1 MIISIAVSRNIRV
14 IPHRLVPSNK
24 FIRRSAKHQQ
34 ASASV
39 PSSSLFA
46 SATTSFIHRLAPVCV
61 MSPPHGSISM
71 SSVSTSSADD
81 FFPSTTS
88 TTINNKTDAISMI
101 AKRVS
106 ASRTSIDQ
114 CGERLRSG
122 KLVSFPTETVYGLGC
137 NALDPVAVQ
146 SIFDAKERPLSD
158 PLIVHVSRSEDAL
171 EMWDAFSSAM
181 CDETKQ
187 DHSSPQ
193 YIERQALSV
202 LTKSFFPGPLTIVAR
217 AHPSIPQVL
226 MANTGYVACR
236 SPSHPIARAL
246 IASAKVP
253 IAAPSANKFGH
264 VSPTLADHVM
274 DDLGMEDVW
283 VVDPNLG
290 RMDDDENEENNANHQ
305 HVDNAQDNTAVCQV
319 GVESTVAK
327 VEMNPSSASG
337 VMGKI
342 TILRHGAISS
352 QSIQEVIE
360 KSGLSH
366 YFLVSDSVK
375 FTSEKEYNVAPGQ
388 TVKHYSPNVPCFMI
402 GLSRQIQS
410 EDSIDIIEQTERAI
424 LAQSVIID
432 YGMRLASYRKFALAY
447 TDLSVDGNPVVAASN
462 VFKTLRWSE
471 TIDGAVRVFVP
482 EIALINDEGN
492 GVGNSQ
498 EMALV
503 LAVKDKLTRA
513 ASAVVVDTF
522 E

>member
-1 MIISIAVSRNIRV
+1 
-14 IPHRLVPSNK
+14 
-24 FIRRSAKHQQ
+24 
-34 ASASV
+34 
-39 PSSSLFA
+39 
-46 SATTSFIHRLAPVCV
+46 
-61 MSPPHGSISM
+61 M
-71 SSVSTSSADD
+71 SSVPTSSADD
-81 FFPSTTS
+81 IFPPTTS
-88 TTINNKTDAISMI
+88 TTNNNKTDAKSMV

-122 KLVSFPTETVYGLGC
+122 MLVSFPTETVYGLGC

-171 EMWDAFSSAM
+171 EMWDAFSSLVS
-181 CDETKQ
+181 DEANQ
-187 DHSSPQ
+187 DQPSPQ

-283 VVDPNLG
+283 VVDPSLG
-290 RMDDDENEENNANHQ
+290 RIDIDENANDANHK
-305 HVDNAQDNTAVCQV
+305 HGDNAQDNTAVCQV

-327 VEMNPSSASG
+327 VEMNPSSVSG
-337 VMGKI
+337 VMGRI
-342 TILRHGAISS
+342 TVLRHGAISS
-352 QSIQEVIE
+352 QSIQEVVE
-360 KSGLSH
+360 KSGLSR
-366 YFLVSDSVK
+366 YFLVSDSVQ
-375 FTSEKEYNVAPGQ
+375 FTSEKVYNVAPGQ

-402 GLSRQIQS
+402 GSSRQIQF
-410 EDSIDIIEQTERAI
+410 EDGNEIIDEKERAI

-447 TDLSVDGNPVVAASN
+447 NDLSVEGNPVVAASN

-482 EIALINDEGN
+482 EIVLRDDEN
-492 GVGNSQ
+492 HVVENSQ

-513 ASAVVVDTF
+513 ASAVVVETF

>member
-1 MIISIAVSRNIRV
+1 
-14 IPHRLVPSNK
+14 
-24 FIRRSAKHQQ
+24 
-34 ASASV
+34 
-39 PSSSLFA
+39 
-46 SATTSFIHRLAPVCV
+46 
-61 MSPPHGSISM
+61 MSPPHGSSCSM
-71 SSVSTSSADD
+71 SSASTASADD
-81 FFPSTTS
+81 IYPSTDIITN
-88 TTINNKTDAISMI
+88 NNKSEAMI

-106 ASRTSIDQ
+106 ASRTSINE

-146 SIFDAKERPLSD
+146 RVFDAKERPLSD
-158 PLIVHVSRSEDAL
+158 PLIVHVTRSEDAL
-171 EMWDAFSSAM
+171 DMWDASSSILAEM
-181 CDETKQ
+181 NPDPQ
-187 DHSSPQ
+187 SPQ
-193 YIERQALSV
+193 YIEMQALTM
-202 LTKSFFPGPLTIVAR
+202 LTQSFFPGPLTIVAR

-264 VSPTLADHVM
+264 VSPTLAAHVM

-283 VVDPNLG
+283 IVDPDLG
-290 RMDDDENEENNANHQ
+290 RIDCDDN
-305 HVDNAQDNTAVCQV
+305 VDTAQTTNAVCQV

-327 VEMNPSSASG
+327 VEMNSSSSSSATG
-337 VMGKI
+337 TI

-352 QSIQEVIE
+352 QSILEVVE
-360 KSGLSH
+360 KAGLSE
-366 YFLVSDSVK
+366 YFRVSDSVK
-375 FTSEKEYNVAPGQ
+375 FTSEKVYNVAPGQ

-402 GLSRQIQS
+402 GVSRQMQS
-410 EDSIDIIEQTERAI
+410 VGGIDILEQKERAV
-424 LAQSVIID
+424 LSQSVIID
-432 YGMRLASYRKFALAY
+432 YGMRLASYREIALAY
-447 TDLSVDGNPVVAASN
+447 TDLSSDGDPVMAASN

-482 EIALINDEGN
+482 ELVLGNDEGR
-492 GVGNSQ
+492 GDENSQ
-498 EMALV
+498 HGALV